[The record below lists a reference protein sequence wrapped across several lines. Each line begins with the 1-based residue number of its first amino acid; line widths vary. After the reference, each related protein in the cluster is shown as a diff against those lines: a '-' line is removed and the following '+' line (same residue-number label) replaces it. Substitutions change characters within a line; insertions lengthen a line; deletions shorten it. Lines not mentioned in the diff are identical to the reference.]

1 MVGPPLFSQLFGS
14 GKYRKC
20 KGDVFWLPV
29 ELQDSDGFQLYH
41 METDLGITD
50 KQYLIA
56 LTAFFFP
63 YALLEV
69 RGVCAMFARTKPYAA
84 CKQCHS
90 QKRSTLNVAFF
101 DDVRLGN
108 RHGMC

>member
-1 MVGPPLFSQLFGS
+1 M
-14 GKYRKC
+14 
-20 KGDVFWLPV
+20 
-29 ELQDSDGFQLYH
+29 GFQLYH

-69 RGVCAMFARTKPYAA
+69 RGLGVCTMFARTNLTQPASNVILRRVRPSMWLSSMMFVWGIVMV
-84 CKQCHS
+84 CV
-90 QKRSTLNVAFF
+90 RSLTS
-101 DDVRLGN
+101 
-108 RHGMC
+108 

>member
-1 MVGPPLFSQLFGS
+1 
-14 GKYRKC
+14 
-20 KGDVFWLPV
+20 
-29 ELQDSDGFQLYH
+29 

-69 RGVCAMFARTKPYAA
+69 RGVCAMFART
-84 CKQCHS
+84 
-90 QKRSTLNVAFF
+90 
-101 DDVRLGN
+101 
-108 RHGMC
+108 